1 MALILQHAI
10 GHLCALARTTPSTF
24 IFMGGDGCHHTGSL
38 RPNQYLPLPKELSP
52 SPFSIPPHAEGTIC
66 QGALLEAIRP
76 SHSSTEPYYA
86 RLADAT
92 GRDVPEAEAT
102 IEKMI
107 DFDASEDVFVIIAHD
122 KGLLDVID
130 FFPKKANEWK
140 EKGWKDAGRWR
151 FLEDF
156 KGALPSA

>member
-1 MALILQHAI
+1 M
-10 GHLCALARTTPSTF
+10 S
-24 IFMGGDGCHHTGSL
+24 
-38 RPNQYLPLPKELSP
+38 
-52 SPFSIPPHAEGTIC
+52 
-66 QGALLEAIRP
+66 
-76 SHSSTEPYYA
+76 
-86 RLADAT
+86 AT

-107 DFDASEDVFVIIAHD
+107 SLDASEDVFVIIAHD
-122 KGLLDVID
+122 RGLLGVID

-140 EKGWKDAGRWR
+140 EKGWKDASRWR